1 MGKRK
6 EESVSKLPSHKRQRQ
21 EHTDEHSDESSDEEN
36 SQFSADNSFSL
47 TSVSYPKKSP
57 PKIDIKKKKKKSE
70 PVALVDFEANL
81 KYRIQWNQFKKMKQ
95 LEVMTVMRTSE

>member
-47 TSVSYPKKSP
+47 TSVSYPKKSS
-57 PKIDIKKKKKKSE
+57 PKIDIYIKKKKVHLCLWLILKQILNIGFNGTNSKK
-70 PVALVDFEANL
+70 
-81 KYRIQWNQFKKMKQ
+81 
-95 LEVMTVMRTSE
+95 

>member
-21 EHTDEHSDESSDEEN
+21 EHTDEHSDESSEEEN

-47 TSVSYPKKSP
+47 TSVSYPKKSS
-57 PKIDIKKKKKKSE
+57 PKIDIKKKKSK
-70 PVALVDFEANL
+70 PVSLVDFEANL

>member
-21 EHTDEHSDESSDEEN
+21 EHTDEHSDECSEEEN
-36 SQFSADNSFSL
+36 SKFSADNSFSL
-47 TSVSYPKKSP
+47 TSVSYPKKSS
-57 PKIDIKKKKKKSE
+57 PKIDIKKSK
-70 PVALVDFEANL
+70 PVPLVDFEANL

>member
-21 EHTDEHSDESSDEEN
+21 EHTDEHSDESSEEEN

-47 TSVSYPKKSP
+47 TSTVG
-57 PKIDIKKKKKKSE
+57 
-70 PVALVDFEANL
+70 EAGIIESIQLKNFMCHSMLGPFQFGSNL
-81 KYRIQWNQFKKMKQ
+81 NFIIGNNGSK
-95 LEVMTVMRTSE
+95 

>member
-21 EHTDEHSDESSDEEN
+21 EHTDEHSDESSEEEN

-47 TSVSYPKKSP
+47 TSVSYPKKSS
-57 PKIDIKKKKKKSE
+57 PKIDIKKKKVNLCLWLILKQILNIGFNGTNSKK
-70 PVALVDFEANL
+70 
-81 KYRIQWNQFKKMKQ
+81 
-95 LEVMTVMRTSE
+95 